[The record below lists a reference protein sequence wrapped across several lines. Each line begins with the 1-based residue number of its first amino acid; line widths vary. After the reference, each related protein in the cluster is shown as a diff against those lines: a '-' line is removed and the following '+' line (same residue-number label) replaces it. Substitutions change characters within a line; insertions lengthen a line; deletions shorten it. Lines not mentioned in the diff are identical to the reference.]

1 MPSTSDHEETDGGAA
16 ACVACAVLVNGL
28 ALAAV
33 STLGLR
39 SGAIAVIDELVRLET
54 AQTAKRQAHLG
65 LHALFHSV
73 TTGRIFWGLSGT
85 GVLVALAALVG
96 IVGAKLR
103 SRQLMA
109 TYVILATVL
118 TAVAT
123 AGGISVLQRRQVV
136 EPMVE
141 RQVLDLCNYTRYIRL
156 ARHIPCPFAA
166 SYAPSEVPRCGAFCM
181 WRVGLLRQLHAC
193 PIMQGLCHRFFYA
206 PLSSEGG
213 KNCSAAIE
221 EHGSTMYMAAEGEA
235 HCRELCDGDIRCT
248 AYAYSGAS
256 GAKPERCM
264 LGQAVASEH
273 LPPRWSPVPPPK
285 AAEYLAGGS
294 SLSCY
299 RRTSPVVVETFRT
312 HGRRLVACALILA
325 VVLLASTVISCCLV
339 YNVNAHERGKP
350 TAQDLSLMMW
360 CPCCSGDLHR
370 QFSRTRYLSE
380 SDLDEED
387 QTSLPEDDAASRA
400 ADSPRHRC

>member
-1 MPSTSDHEETDGGAA
+1 MPSTSDHETDGGPA

-28 ALAAV
+28 ALAVV
-33 STLGLR
+33 SSLGLR

-65 LHALFHSV
+65 LHALFQLV

-96 IVGAKLR
+96 IIGAKLR

-109 TYVILATVL
+109 TYVILAAVM
-118 TAVAT
+118 TAVTT

-136 EPMVE
+136 EPIVE

-156 ARHIPCPFAA
+156 AKHIPCPFAA
-166 SYAPSEVPRCGAFCM
+166 SYAPSEVPPCGAFCM
-181 WRVGLLRQLHAC
+181 WRVGLLRKLHAC
-193 PIMQGLCHRFFYA
+193 PIMHRLCQRFFYT
-206 PLSSEGG
+206 PLSYDGG

-221 EHGSTMYMAAEGEA
+221 EHGSTMYMAAEGEVR
-235 HCRELCDGDIRCT
+235 CRELCDEDIRCT

-256 GAKPERCM
+256 RAKPERCV
-264 LGQAVASEH
+264 LGQAVAADH
-273 LPPRWSPVPPPK
+273 LPPRWSPIAPPK

-299 RRTSPVVVETFRT
+299 RRTSPVVLETFRK

-339 YNVNAHERGKP
+339 YNVNAHERGRP
-350 TAQDLSLMMW
+350 TAKELSLMMC

-370 QFSRTRYLSE
+370 QFSRPVILSDE
-380 SDLDEED
+380 GSDLDEED
-387 QTSLPEDDAASRA
+387 QTSLADDAASRA
-400 ADSPRHRC
+400 DSPRNQC

>member
-1 MPSTSDHEETDGGAA
+1 
-16 ACVACAVLVNGL
+16 VNGL
-28 ALAAV
+28 ALAVV

-39 SGAIAVIDELVRLET
+39 SGAIALIDDIVRLET
-54 AQTAKRQAHLG
+54 AQTAKRQVHSG

-73 TTGRIFWGLSGT
+73 TTGRIYWGLSGT
-85 GVLVALAALVG
+85 GVFVALAALVG
-96 IVGAKLR
+96 IIGAKLR

-109 TYVILATVL
+109 TYVILAAVL
-118 TAVAT
+118 TAVTT
-123 AGGISVLQRRQVV
+123 AGGISMLQRRQVV

-166 SYAPSEVPRCGAFCM
+166 SYAPSEVPPCNAFCM
-181 WRVGLLRQLHAC
+181 RRVGLLRQLRAC
-193 PIMQGLCHRFFYA
+193 PIMRRLCQRFFYT

-213 KNCSAAIE
+213 KDCAAAIE

-235 HCRELCDGDIRCT
+235 RCRELCDGDIRCT

-256 GAKPERCM
+256 KAKPERCL
-264 LGQAVASEH
+264 LGQAVAAEH
-273 LPPRWSPVPPPK
+273 LPPRWSPVPPPQ

-325 VVLLASTVISCCLV
+325 AVLLASTVMSCCLV
-339 YNVNAHERGKP
+339 YTVHVHERGRP
-350 TAQDLSLMMW
+350 TAQELSLMMC
-360 CPCCSGDLHR
+360 CPCCSGDVHR
-370 QFSRTRYLSE
+370 QFSRPVVFSDE
-380 SDLDEED
+380 GSDLDEED
-387 QTSLPEDDAASRA
+387 QTSLPDDDAASSA
-400 ADSPRHRC
+400 GDSPRNRC